1 MDDGE
6 GCLRDSAGVYD
17 LVIVTFFKVD
27 CLKVKSFAEDLVVD
41 LERDLAE
48 EPVVVVEVEVDE
60 RVCGLGIMSNA
71 GQAVPV

>member
-1 MDDGE
+1 MDECE

-48 EPVVVVEVEVDE
+48 EPVVLVEV
-60 RVCGLGIMSNA
+60 
-71 GQAVPV
+71 